1 MALPLRRG
9 CLHALLL
16 VLALAL
22 VGCGGVPEGPLLPA
36 NGTEPPVPEDAQS
49 RAVSLTRIGDTALRS
64 GEIETA
70 VGLFEQAT
78 LTDGRNVTAALG
90 LGDALLAAGRD
101 LDASRAF
108 ERALAIQPNLPA
120 AAYGYARSMIAI
132 QRPEVAVAHLS
143 RLVTQ
148 NPSSVEALNA
158 LGVAQDL
165 LGDHAAA
172 TATYRQALGVV
183 PASTSV
189 RNNLALSLALQE
201 KFADAVD
208 LLRPLAEGPEATRR
222 ARQNLALVY
231 GMQGDMRAAE
241 RISRVDLGGPDLANN
256 LAYFAAVRG
265 IEEPSVRAAAL
276 APEQMLAAGEPR
288 LTRKSKSV
296 RRAAARLTQWVASC
310 AATAGA
316 CRRPSRRHRLPA
328 RDRWC
333 RSLAMQAA
341 GPQAAAPGS
350 SMSAASSPP
359 LQPSNGVAC
368 AQSTLARSPGS
379 AGWPAPMLGWNRC
392 WSARSPASRRPRA
405 CARNSARTLTPA
417 GRCSSSAL
425 MHSEAAAWRGWSP
438 AVRSRRMGW
447 GSGCARRGSG

>member
-9 CLHALLL
+9 RAHALLL

-36 NGTEPPVPEDAQS
+36 QSTEPPVPEDAQS

-120 AAYGYARSMIAI
+120 ATYGYARSMIAI
-132 QRPEVAVAHLS
+132 QRPEVAVEHLS

-231 GMQGDMRAAE
+231 GLQGDMSAAE
-241 RISRVDLGGPDLANN
+241 RISRVDLGGQDLANN

-276 APEQMLAAGEPR
+276 APEQMLAVGEPR
-288 LTRKSKSV
+288 LTRKSRSV
-296 RRAAARLTQWVASC
+296 RRAAAAASPNELPGAPPRLG
-310 AATAGA
+310 AAGDRAAGTA
-316 CRRPSRRHRLPA
+316 CRPA
-328 RDRWC
+328 PTGADPGR
-333 RSLAMQAA
+333 MQAA
-341 GPQAAAPGS
+341 RPRAAAPGS
-350 SMSAASSPP
+350 SMSAASRPQP
-359 LQPSNGVAC
+359 QPSNGVAC
-368 AQSTLARSPGS
+368 APSTLARSPGS
-379 AGWPAPMLGWNRC
+379 ADWPVPVLGWNRC
-392 WSARSPASRRPRA
+392 WSARSPASRRRRA
-405 CARNSARTLTPA
+405 CARNSAADAHACRPMQL
-417 GRCSSSAL
+417 
-425 MHSEAAAWRGWSP
+425 
-438 AVRSRRMGW
+438 
-447 GSGCARRGSG
+447 

>member
-1 MALPLRRG
+1 MALSLRRG
-9 CLHALLL
+9 RAHALLL

-22 VGCGGVPEGPLLPA
+22 VGCGGVPEGPLLP
-36 NGTEPPVPEDAQS
+36 GQSTEPPVPEDAQS

-120 AAYGYARSMIAI
+120 ATYGYARSMIAI
-132 QRPEVAVAHLS
+132 QRPEVAVEHLS

-148 NPSSVEALNA
+148 NPSSIEALNA

-183 PASTSV
+183 PASPSV

-201 KFADAVD
+201 KFVDAVD
-208 LLRPLAEGPEATRR
+208 LLRPLAQGPEATRR

-231 GMQGDMRAAE
+231 GLQGDMSAAE
-241 RISRVDLGGPDLANN
+241 RISRVDLGGQDLANN

-276 APEQMLAAGEPR
+276 APEQLLAVGEPR

-296 RRAAARLTQWVASC
+296 RRAAAAASPNELPGAPPRLGPPASEPQ
-310 AATAGA
+310 APPAGPRPLMPILGNAGSGAAGGGAWFVDVGSFEATAAAEQWRGLRAKHARALSGIGRLASAGA
-316 CRRPSRRHRLPA
+316 GMEPLLVGPIPSE
-328 RDRWC
+328 
-333 RSLAMQAA
+333 
-341 GPQAAAPGS
+341 QAAAS
-350 SMSAASSPP
+350 
-359 LQPSNGVAC
+359 LC
-368 AQSTLARSPGS
+368 AQLGADAHACR
-379 AGWPAPMLGWNRC
+379 PMQI
-392 WSARSPASRRPRA
+392 
-405 CARNSARTLTPA
+405 
-417 GRCSSSAL
+417 
-425 MHSEAAAWRGWSP
+425 
-438 AVRSRRMGW
+438 
-447 GSGCARRGSG
+447 

>member
-9 CLHALLL
+9 RAHALLL

-36 NGTEPPVPEDAQS
+36 AEHRAAAYPRMRKS

-120 AAYGYARSMIAI
+120 ATYGYARSMIAI
-132 QRPEVAVAHLS
+132 QRPEVAVEHLR
-143 RLVTQ
+143 RLVAQ
-148 NPSSVEALNA
+148 NPSSIEALNA

-201 KFADAVD
+201 KFAGRGRPAAPAGRGSGGHAPGAPEPGPGLRPAGRHERRRADQPGRSGRPGPRQQSR
-208 LLRPLAEGPEATRR
+208 LLRRR
-222 ARQNLALVY
+222 ARHRGAL
-231 GMQGDMRAAE
+231 R
-241 RISRVDLGGPDLANN
+241 
-256 LAYFAAVRG
+256 
-265 IEEPSVRAAAL
+265 
-276 APEQMLAAGEPR
+276 
-288 LTRKSKSV
+288 
-296 RRAAARLTQWVASC
+296 
-310 AATAGA
+310 A
-316 CRRPSRRHRLPA
+316 CRRP
-328 RDRWC
+328 
-333 RSLAMQAA
+333 
-341 GPQAAAPGS
+341 G
-350 SMSAASSPP
+350 
-359 LQPSNGVAC
+359 
-368 AQSTLARSPGS
+368 
-379 AGWPAPMLGWNRC
+379 
-392 WSARSPASRRPRA
+392 PRA
-405 CARNSARTLTPA
+405 DA
-417 GRCSSSAL
+417 GCWRA
-425 MHSEAAAWRGWSP
+425 EADP
-438 AVRSRRMGW
+438 QEQVRAPCGGSRL
-447 GSGCARRGSG
+447 AQ

>member
-1 MALPLRRG
+1 MALPIRRG

-22 VGCGGVPEGPLLPA
+22 VGCGGVPEGPLLPPA
-36 NGTEPPVPEDAQS
+36 STEPPVPEDAQA
-49 RAVSLTRIGDTALRS
+49 RAVSLTRIADTALRS

-120 AAYGYARSMIAI
+120 ASYGYARSLIAI
-132 QRPEVAVAHLS
+132 QRPEVAVEHLR

-148 NPSSVEALNA
+148 NPTSVEALNA

-172 TATYRQALGVV
+172 TATYRRALGVV

-201 KFADAVD
+201 QFADAVD
-208 LLRPLAEGPEATRR
+208 LLRPLAEGPDATRR

-231 GMQGDMRAAE
+231 GLQGDMSAAE
-241 RISRVDLGGPDLANN
+241 RISRVDLGGRDLANN

-276 APEQMLAAGEPR
+276 APEQTLSTHEPR
-288 LTRKSKSV
+288 LTRKSKAV
-296 RRAAARLTQWVASC
+296 RRAAAPAAPNAPPVAPPQVVPPPAEPQPPPAGPRPLAPILGNADSGSPGGGTWFVDVGSFEGVAAAEQWRSLRAKHVGALSGVGRLASAGNGMEPLLVGPLASER
-310 AATAGA
+310 AATSLCDQLGTDAHV
-316 CRRPSRRHRLPA
+316 CRP
-328 RDRWC
+328 
-333 RSLAMQAA
+333 MQ
-341 GPQAAAPGS
+341 
-350 SMSAASSPP
+350 
-359 LQPSNGVAC
+359 L
-368 AQSTLARSPGS
+368 
-379 AGWPAPMLGWNRC
+379 
-392 WSARSPASRRPRA
+392 
-405 CARNSARTLTPA
+405 
-417 GRCSSSAL
+417 
-425 MHSEAAAWRGWSP
+425 
-438 AVRSRRMGW
+438 
-447 GSGCARRGSG
+447 

>member
-1 MALPLRRG
+1 MALPIRRG

-22 VGCGGVPEGPLLPA
+22 VGCGGVPEGPLLPPA
-36 NGTEPPVPEDAQS
+36 STEPPATEDAQA
-49 RAVSLTRIGDTALRS
+49 RAVSLIRIGDTALRS

-101 LDASRAF
+101 LDASKAF

-120 AAYGYARSMIAI
+120 ASYGYARSMIAI
-132 QRPEVAVAHLS
+132 QRPEVAVEHLS
-143 RLVTQ
+143 RLVAQ
-148 NPSSVEALNA
+148 SPSSVEALNA

-172 TATYRQALGVV
+172 TETYRQALGVV

-201 KFADAVD
+201 QFADAVD
-208 LLRPLAEGPEATRR
+208 LLRPLAEGPDATRR

-231 GMQGDMRAAE
+231 GLQGNLNAAE
-241 RISRVDLGGPDLANN
+241 RISRVDLGGQDLANN

-276 APEQMLAAGEPR
+276 APEQTLSTHEPR
-288 LTRKSKSV
+288 LTRKSKAA
-296 RRAAARLTQWVASC
+296 RRAAAPAAPNELPVAAQAPPVGPRPLAPILGNADGGSASGGTWFVDVGSFEGVAAAEQWRGLRAKHGGALSGIGRLASAGNGMEPLLVGPLASEQ
-310 AATAGA
+310 AATSLCDQLGADARA
-316 CRRPSRRHRLPA
+316 CRPMRL
-328 RDRWC
+328 
-333 RSLAMQAA
+333 
-341 GPQAAAPGS
+341 
-350 SMSAASSPP
+350 
-359 LQPSNGVAC
+359 
-368 AQSTLARSPGS
+368 
-379 AGWPAPMLGWNRC
+379 
-392 WSARSPASRRPRA
+392 
-405 CARNSARTLTPA
+405 
-417 GRCSSSAL
+417 
-425 MHSEAAAWRGWSP
+425 
-438 AVRSRRMGW
+438 
-447 GSGCARRGSG
+447 

>member
-222 ARQNLALVY
+222 ARQNLALIY

-296 RRAAARLTQWVASC
+296 RHAATPASNELPDAPPRLLVPPAEPQAPPAGPRPLVPILGDAGSKTAGGSTWFVDVGSFEPAAAAEQWRGLRAKHARALSGIGRLAS
-310 AATAGA
+310 ADAGME
-316 CRRPSRRHRLPA
+316 PLLVGP
-328 RDRWC
+328 
-333 RSLAMQAA
+333 LASE
-341 GPQAAAPGS
+341 QAAAS
-350 SMSAASSPP
+350 
-359 LQPSNGVAC
+359 LC
-368 AQSTLARSPGS
+368 AQLGTDAHACR
-379 AGWPAPMLGWNRC
+379 PMQL
-392 WSARSPASRRPRA
+392 
-405 CARNSARTLTPA
+405 
-417 GRCSSSAL
+417 
-425 MHSEAAAWRGWSP
+425 
-438 AVRSRRMGW
+438 
-447 GSGCARRGSG
+447 

>member
-231 GMQGDMRAAE
+231 GMQGDMSAAE

-296 RRAAARLTQWVASC
+296 RHAATPASNELPDAPPRLLVPPTEPQAPPAARA
-310 AATAGA
+310 
-316 CRRPSRRHRLPA
+316 
-328 RDRWC
+328 RWC

-341 GPQAAAPGS
+341 RPLAAALGS

-368 AQSTLARSPGS
+368 VQSTLARSPGS
-379 AGWPAPMLGWNRC
+379 AGWPVPMLGWNRC